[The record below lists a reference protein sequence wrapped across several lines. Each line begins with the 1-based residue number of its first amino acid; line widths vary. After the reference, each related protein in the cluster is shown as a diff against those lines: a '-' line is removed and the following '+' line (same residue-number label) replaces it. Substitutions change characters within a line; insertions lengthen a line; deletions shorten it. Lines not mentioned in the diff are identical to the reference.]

1 MRITKY
7 GLVID
12 RQRYTLVKESAV
24 NYAADVLTTDSQICQ
39 MFNDLY
45 KLNQLAEEH
54 VFLAAFTIKGRP
66 LGVFEVSH
74 GTGNCSL
81 LQPRE
86 VFIRLLL
93 AGASS
98 FVIVHNHPSGD
109 CTPSMEDMKVTRAM
123 KEIGEMMGIPMLD
136 HIIAGKPGY
145 YSFRASG
152 FWDN

>member
-12 RQRYTLVKESAV
+12 QQRYTLVKESTV
-24 NYAADVLTTDSQICQ
+24 NYAADALTNDGQICQ

-54 VFLAAFTIKGRP
+54 VYLVAFTNKGRP

-74 GTGNCSL
+74 GTGNSSL

-86 VFIRLLL
+86 VFMRLLL
-93 AGASS
+93 AGASC
-98 FVIVHNHPSGD
+98 FALAHNHPSGD
-109 CTPSMEDMKVTRAM
+109 CTPSKEDMKVTRVM
-123 KEIGEMMGIPMLD
+123 KEAGEMMGIPMVD
-136 HIIAGKPGY
+136 HIIAGNPSH
-145 YSFRASG
+145 YSFRTSG
-152 FWDN
+152 FLDN